1 MTNKTPSGARKHR
14 KGTKPTTRKT
24 AKCFSFFFLLSF
36 LFFLLSSDGLAQYC
50 MTPSRWFTHE
60 TAAMHNPIAFFTT
73 LKSRKALITTHSKT
87 MASSLG
93 HHFHSYLYACTLKD
107 CLANE
112 TKSLLKIAELEI
124 ESLHIPGH
132 GIEEPVYALYCQSN
146 KALEKTE
153 VGPYQYECI

>member
-1 MTNKTPSGARKHR
+1 MANKTPSGARKHR

-24 AKCFSFFFLLSF
+24 GQMFFFLLSFFFLLLSF

-73 LKSRKALITTHSKT
+73 LKSHKALITTHSKT

-124 ESLHIPGH
+124 QSLCVPGH
-132 GIEEPVYALYCQSN
+132 GIEEPVYALCCQSN
-146 KALEKTE
+146 KALEKSE
-153 VGPYQYECI
+153 